1 MRISDGS
8 SDVCSSDLN
17 GQDKACFGV
26 TEPGAGL
33 NTTQIKT
40 RAIKKGDRYIVDGQK
55 VWISTA
61 KVANKIM
68 LLARTTP
75 LEEVKSPTHGLSLFY
90 TSLDRNKIDVR
101 EIDKMGRACRSEE
114 RRVGKESV
122 STCRSRWS
130 PYNQKKQRKK
140 IIK

>member
-101 EIDKMGRACRSEE
+101 EIAKMGRACVDSNELFRSEG
-114 RRVGKESV
+114 RRVGKECV
-122 STCRSRWS
+122 STLRSRWAQS
-130 PYNQKKQRKK
+130 N
-140 IIK
+140 

>member
-68 LLARTTP
+68 LLARTTTP
-75 LEEVKSPTHGLSLFY
+75 AAVK
-90 TSLDRNKIDVR
+90 KI
-101 EIDKMGRACRSEE
+101 GRAPCRE
-114 RRVGKESV
+114 RVCQYV
-122 STCRSRWS
+122 
-130 PYNQKKQRKK
+130 Y
-140 IIK
+140 ILVVHY